1 MKQSTTMTVEV
12 IDAGV
17 LRLLRD
23 LEQLSLIRLS
33 PFKKPQ
39 GAQKL
44 SQRFAGAL
52 HMSDER
58 YAAFQT
64 SMQKGRDEWKRPIS

>member
-1 MKQSTTMTVEV
+1 
-12 IDAGV
+12 
-17 LRLLRD
+17 
-23 LEQLSLIRLS
+23 
-33 PFKKPQ
+33 
-39 GAQKL
+39 
-44 SQRFAGAL
+44 L